1 MSLVSVIRLLPL
13 LFFFLLGSQINLHA
27 QKKNPE
33 MEKRIN
39 RIIQSMTL
47 EEKVG
52 QMSQVTLDV
61 LGKRTD
67 GGFAFDTA
75 TLREV
80 IQGYKVGSIL
90 NTADNTALSVND
102 WRSLVAMIQQ
112 EAAKN
117 RLNIPV
123 IYGFDAIHG
132 ANYVA
137 GATLYP
143 QQIGLAATWN
153 PTLVQ
158 QAARL
163 SAYESRA
170 SSVIWNFSPVLDLGI
185 NPLWPRQWETF
196 GEDPYLVSKMG
207 AATVKGY
214 QEPLGSPTTVI
225 ACLKH
230 FLAYSDPKS
239 GKDRTNVQLSEQDL
253 REYHLPA
260 FRESLAAGARTV
272 MLNSGLING
281 VPTHMNKRIITD
293 LLKNE
298 LGFTGFTVTDW
309 KDIDNL
315 YSRDKVAV
323 SEKEAVLLAIN
334 AGVDMAMI
342 PYDYKP
348 YAQYLTELVKEKKVP
363 MSRVDDAVR
372 RILRVKMEAGL
383 FDAKPSQYDAFGAAS
398 HEALA
403 KSVVAESITVLK
415 NSQQVLPLQPGKSI
429 LVTGPNANSMR
440 TLNGGW
446 SYSWQGEKTE
456 FFAGNYNTILKAV
469 QNQFGKEKVRF
480 EPGVVYNMNGKY
492 FQDSIVDLIAVQQAA
507 SDVDYILLCLGENS
521 YTEKPGDLQNLY
533 LSENQILLA
542 KTAIQTNKPV
552 ILILN
557 EGRPRIISSFE
568 AGLQGI
574 IQLYLPGNY
583 GADALAEILAGTLNP
598 SGRLPYTYPRFPNS
612 LTPYIHKYSDEQV
625 NPQGAY
631 DYSADYNP
639 QFDFGHGLSYTS
651 FSYTDLKLNASRFKS
666 GDTLQVSV
674 TVKNTGQREG
684 KEVVRVY
691 ISDLVATVAPDVR
704 RLRGF
709 EKINLAAGASKQV
722 TIRIPLKDLS
732 FTDERNRPLLES
744 GSFRVQVET
753 LQTSFEVVDTKRW

>member
-1 MSLVSVIRLLPL
+1 MFKCSVSRFLPL
-13 LFFFLLGSQINLHA
+13 MFFFVLGIQIHPFA
-27 QKKNPE
+27 QKKNPAR
-33 MEKRIN
+33 EKRID

-67 GGFAFDTA
+67 GGFVFDTA
-75 TLREV
+75 KLREV
-80 IQGYKVGSIL
+80 IRVYKVGSIL
-90 NTADNTALSVND
+90 NTADNTALSVSD
-102 WRSLVAMIQQ
+102 WRSLVAIIQQ
-112 EAAKN
+112 EAAQN

-153 PTLVQ
+153 PALVQ
-158 QAARL
+158 QAARM

-260 FRESLAAGARTV
+260 FRESLTAGARTV

-323 SEKEAVLLAIN
+323 SEKEAVLFAIN

-348 YAQYLTELVKEKKVP
+348 YAQYLTELVNERKVS
-363 MSRVDDAVR
+363 MIRIDDAVR

-383 FDAKPSQYDAFGAAS
+383 FDPTPSQYDAFGAAS
-398 HEALA
+398 NEALA
-403 KSVVAESITVLK
+403 RSVVAESITVLK
-415 NSQQVLPLQPGKSI
+415 NIQQVLPLQPGKSI

-446 SYSWQGEKTE
+446 TYSWQGEKTAS
-456 FFAGNYNTILKAV
+456 FAGQYNTIFKAV
-469 QNQFGKEKVRF
+469 QNKFGKNNVRF

-492 FQDSIVDLIAVQQAA
+492 FQDSIV
-507 SDVDYILLCLGENS
+507 
-521 YTEKPGDLQNLY
+521 
-533 LSENQILLA
+533 
-542 KTAIQTNKPV
+542 
-552 ILILN
+552 
-557 EGRPRIISSFE
+557 
-568 AGLQGI
+568 
-574 IQLYLPGNY
+574 
-583 GADALAEILAGTLNP
+583 
-598 SGRLPYTYPRFPNS
+598 
-612 LTPYIHKYSDEQV
+612 
-625 NPQGAY
+625 
-631 DYSADYNP
+631 
-639 QFDFGHGLSYTS
+639 
-651 FSYTDLKLNASRFKS
+651 
-666 GDTLQVSV
+666 
-674 TVKNTGQREG
+674 
-684 KEVVRVY
+684 
-691 ISDLVATVAPDVR
+691 
-704 RLRGF
+704 
-709 EKINLAAGASKQV
+709 
-722 TIRIPLKDLS
+722 
-732 FTDERNRPLLES
+732 
-744 GSFRVQVET
+744 
-753 LQTSFEVVDTKRW
+753 